1 MAETSAGRVRA
12 TAPVWIATGTA
23 DETVVPAWQH
33 AYIDAARDLGSDV
46 THREYEGEDHVGVV
60 FAGQADACGIL
71 LDHLDA

>member
-1 MAETSAGRVRA
+1 MRA

-46 THREYEGEDHVGVV
+46 THREYEGEDHVGVD
-60 FAGQADACGIL
+60 GADQDLAHGRGRPVR
-71 LDHLDA
+71 